1 MAKARPR
8 RTRHPRFDRSIEAA
22 ERYRV
27 QLETH
32 VDRRTRYTARSCKK
46 ATRRVIMQAFGLLP
60 EWIPKL
66 EWSDREALIEDV
78 GFATIQACRGREFAI
93 GFILDHVSWS
103 RVQWEHERAIY
114 EIGRF
119 IAEAYLRFYA
129 DPKIDAEQQ
138 KKFFD
143 LAAKPHPRLALAH
156 WSARPEAFCY
166 AETSV
171 IFTDFVA
178 QVTPLRY
185 VVGQFWA
192 VCET

>member
-8 RTRHPRFDRSIEAA
+8 RRPRFDRSIEAA

-32 VDRRTRYTARSCKK
+32 ADARTRYTARQCKK
-46 ATRRVIMQAFGLLP
+46 ATRRVIMQAFDLLP
-60 EWIPKL
+60 EWIPRL
-66 EWSDREALIEDV
+66 GWEDRDALIEDI

-114 EIGRF
+114 EIGRY

-129 DPKIDAEQQ
+129 DPKTDSDTL
-138 KKFFD
+138 KKFLD
-143 LAAKPHPRLALAH
+143 LVASPQPRLALAR